1 MNERWR
7 CFVALPIGDELR
19 RRLDD
24 AVAGWRDRP
33 DLAGLRWSEP
43 AGWHITLAFLGATEP
58 RAVPG
63 IVDALERVAAAAR
76 PGRIDAGG
84 LGAFPSRRQ
93 ARVAW
98 YGLHDPERRIGF
110 LADAVREALKMD
122 PEERFHPHLTLARA
136 RREPVDLRAWI
147 AEESGPPG
155 VVEIERVELLRTHL
169 RRGPAHYEVLGSIRL
184 VVSSHV

>member
-1 MNERWR
+1 MSEPWR
-7 CFVALPIGDELR
+7 CFVALPIGADLR
-19 RRLDD
+19 ERLTD
-24 AVAGWRDRP
+24 AVAGWRSRP

-63 IVDALERVAAAAR
+63 IVGALERVAAAAR
-76 PGRIDAGG
+76 PGRIDAAG

-98 YGLHDPERRIGF
+98 YGLQDAERRIGF
-110 LADAVREALKMD
+110 LAAAVREALEME

-136 RREPVDLRAWI
+136 RGEPVDLRAWI
-147 AEESGPPG
+147 ADESGPPG

-169 RRGPAHYEVLGSIRL
+169 RQGPAHYEVLGSVRL
-184 VVSSHV
+184 GVSSHV